1 MNKTI
6 EVPKTIKNLIGNKY
20 HRLTVVGLSDKKV
33 GRKRF
38 WLCKCDCG
46 NEIVVRSDSLKGGH
60 VKSCGCLKIE
70 QDNFNLDRT
79 IHGDAKRNHITRL
92 FHIWQGMKKRC
103 YDKNDKRYSNYGG
116 RGIFVCDEWLN
127 SFEVF
132 KEWSISNGYKDNL
145 TIERI
150 DVDKPYMPSNCTW
163 ITVKEQANNRTTSV
177 WVTYNGQTLT
187 LKDWSEKTGI
197 NYGTLNSRYNRDGK
211 RPPKL
216 FEPVKR

>member
-1 MNKTI
+1 
-6 EVPKTIKNLIGNKY
+6 
-20 HRLTVVGLSDKKV
+20 
-33 GRKRF
+33 
-38 WLCKCDCG
+38 
-46 NEIVVRSDSLKGGH
+46 
-60 VKSCGCLKIE
+60 
-70 QDNFNLDRT
+70 
-79 IHGDAKRNHITRL
+79 
-92 FHIWQGMKKRC
+92 MKKRC

-177 WVTYNGQTLT
+177 WVTYNGQTLNT
-187 LKDWSEKTGI
+187 
-197 NYGTLNSRYNRDGK
+197 K
-211 RPPKL
+211 RL
-216 FEPVKR
+216 A